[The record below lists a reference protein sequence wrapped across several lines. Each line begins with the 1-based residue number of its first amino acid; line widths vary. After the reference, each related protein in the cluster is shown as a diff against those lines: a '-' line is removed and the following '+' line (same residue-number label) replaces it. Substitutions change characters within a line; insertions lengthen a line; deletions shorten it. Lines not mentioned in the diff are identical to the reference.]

1 MNTELA
7 KKFLDGILYG
17 EGYIDRWHPFNEDI
31 HYGDWVGKFEKELDK
46 IVPEVGIDYFTED
59 FIDMFTDG
67 DYDDMME
74 ACDEHSCLST
84 LNQMLN
90 DYSDWLCENV
100 D

>member
-7 KKFLDGILYG
+7 KKFLDGIIYSG
-17 EGYIDRWHPFNEDI
+17 GWIDRWHPFSEEV
-31 HYGDWVGKFEKELDK
+31 HYGDWVEKFEKELDK
-46 IVPEVGIDYFTED
+46 IVPELGIDFFTDD

-67 DYDDMME
+67 DEYEMME
-74 ACDEHSCLST
+74 AIKVNPCLAT

-90 DYSDWLCENV
+90 DYYDWLCENV